1 MLSTSAET
9 MVVGPN
15 GRVFLK
21 PAAMEI
27 LLGALKRDDRLW
39 KTCDELE
46 VSMIVKVPESEL
58 AAFVDAVGTLLD
70 GMSPAEMASAPAQEI
85 GALYSAHYVPGFG
98 SSVADVA

>member
-9 MVVGPN
+9 MVVGPT

-27 LLGALKRDDRLW
+27 LLSAVKQDNRLR

-46 VSMIVKVPESEL
+46 VSMIVKIPEAEL
-58 AAFVDAVGTLLD
+58 GVFCEVLGRMLD
-70 GMSPAEMASAPAQEI
+70 GMSPAELASQPVQELA
-85 GALYSAHYVPGFG
+85 ALYSAHYVPGR